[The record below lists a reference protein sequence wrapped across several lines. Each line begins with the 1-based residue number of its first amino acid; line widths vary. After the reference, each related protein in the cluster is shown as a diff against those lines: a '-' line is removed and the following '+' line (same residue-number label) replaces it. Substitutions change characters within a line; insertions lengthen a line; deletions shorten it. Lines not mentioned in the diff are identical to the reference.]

1 MHRWILLLF
10 AALALPAAAQQ
21 TATDELT
28 PGQVQAGSLLLR
40 MKSGYVVATR
50 MDTSIEASVSG
61 LVARVAVR
69 QAFRNDGTDW
79 VEGVYVFPLPDSAAV
94 DRLRMHIGERFIEG
108 EIREKEAAKKAY
120 ESAKS
125 AGRKASLVEQQRAN
139 LFTTS
144 VANIGPGETVVIEIE
159 YQETLRYDDGIFSM
173 RIPLTFTP
181 RYVPGQPLPDR
192 QGSGWSPDTTEV
204 PDASLITPPV
214 VAKAVAHNVTFSAA
228 LADASVDSN
237 ILVM

>member
-10 AALALPAAAQQ
+10 AALAAPATAQHL
-21 TATDELT
+21 TADELT

-40 MKSGYVVATR
+40 MKTGYVVATR
-50 MDTSIEASVSG
+50 MNTSVEARVSG

-69 QAFRNDGTDW
+69 QEFRNDGTDW

-120 ESAKS
+120 ETAKS
-125 AGRKASLVEQQRAN
+125 EGKKASLVEQQRAN

-144 VANIGPGETVVIEIE
+144 VANIAPGESIVIEIE
-159 YQETLRYDDGIFSM
+159 YQETLRYDDGNFSM

-192 QGSGWSPDTTEV
+192 
-204 PDASLITPPV
+204 
-214 VAKAVAHNVTFSAA
+214 
-228 LADASVDSN
+228 
-237 ILVM
+237 